1 MGVCALPPAPIKGAN
16 NGATP
21 WVLVLEPCLAN
32 MVDWGVRGT
41 NKAAG
46 LGTVARDR
54 LRAGATTQTTRFFL
68 SPSLKRISIST
79 ASSIHLKIFICL
91 PFSMKPMICC
101 CLSIF
106 RR

>member
-1 MGVCALPPAPIKGAN
+1 
-16 NGATP
+16 
-21 WVLVLEPCLAN
+21 

-54 LRAGATTQTTRFFL
+54 LRADAITSQTTRFFL

-91 PFSMKPMICC
+91 PFRMKPMIRC
-101 CLSIF
+101 CLGVF